1 MELSIDTSTRYAGAG
16 LSEEGRLLAEYSWV
30 SRQNHSVELLPAI
43 DHLLKTNG
51 ATPKDLTCVFV
62 AIGPG
67 GFSALRVGLS
77 TAKGLAM
84 SLGIPL
90 VALNTL
96 EIEADPFSGLG
107 MPVCAVLD
115 AGRNEVAAAV
125 YTEEDGVLKTA
136 RDAWI
141 AAPEEL
147 CSSIEGAVLFCGE
160 GSSLLETALAETA
173 LAERLGDGVVLAE
186 HTPPTRRPGT
196 LSRMGYERL
205 LKGEQADVSTLE
217 PFYLRKPSISTPRRP
232 A

>member
-16 LSEEGRLLAEYSWV
+16 LSEEGKLLAEYSWV

-51 ATPKDLTCVFV
+51 AAPRDLTCVYV

-77 TAKGLAM
+77 TAKGLAI

-96 EIEADPFSGLG
+96 EIEAYPYRGLG
-107 MPVCAVLD
+107 MPVCAALD

-125 YTEEDGVLKTA
+125 FTEEDGVLKTA

-141 AAPEEL
+141 ATPEEAL
-147 CSSIEGAVLFCGE
+147 SSVKGAVLFCGE
-160 GSSLLETALAETA
+160 GLSLLEPTLKKRSGVGAALAEGA
-173 LAERLGDGVVLAE
+173 
-186 HTPPTRRPGT
+186 PPTRRPGT
-196 LSRMGYERL
+196 LAKMGYERFAG
-205 LKGEQADVSTLE
+205 GELADVSTLE
-217 PFYLRKPSISTPRRP
+217 PLYLRKPSISTPRRP

>member
-1 MELSIDTSTRYAGAG
+1 M
-16 LSEEGRLLAEYSWV
+16 
-30 SRQNHSVELLPAI
+30 
-43 DHLLKTNG
+43 
-51 ATPKDLTCVFV
+51 

-77 TAKGLAM
+77 TAKGLVV

-96 EIEADPFSGLG
+96 EIEADPFRSLGL
-107 MPVCAVLD
+107 PVCAVLD

-125 YTEEDGVLKTA
+125 YAEEDGVWKTV

-160 GSSLLETALAETA
+160 GSSLLEPALKECS
-173 LAERLGDGVVLAE
+173 GDGLCW
-186 HTPPTRRPGT
+186 
-196 LSRMGYERL
+196 
-205 LKGEQADVSTLE
+205 
-217 PFYLRKPSISTPRRP
+217 PSIRLPHGGRAPWPGWATRGC
-232 A
+232 

>member
-16 LSEEGRLLAEYSWV
+16 LSEGGLLLAEYSWV
-30 SRQNHSVELLPAI
+30 SRQNHSVELLPAV

-51 ATPKDLTCVFV
+51 ALPKDLTCVFV

-77 TAKGLAM
+77 TAKGLAI

-96 EIEADPFSGLG
+96 EIEADPFRGLG
-107 MPVCAVLD
+107 LPVCAALD
-115 AGRNEVAAAV
+115 AGRGEVAAAV
-125 YTEEDGVLKTA
+125 YAEEGGIWRTA

-141 AAPEEL
+141 ASPEEV
-147 CSSIEGAVLFCGE
+147 CSGIEGAVLFCGE
-160 GSSLLETALAETA
+160 GSSLLEPALSK
-173 LAERLGDGVVLAE
+173 RHGDGSVLAE

-196 LSRMGYERL
+196 LARMGHERFAS
-205 LKGEQADVSTLE
+205 GDVADTSTLE

>member
-51 ATPKDLTCVFV
+51 AMPRDLTCVFV

-77 TAKGLAM
+77 TAKGLAI
-84 SLGIPL
+84 SLGVPL

-96 EIEADPFSGLG
+96 EIEADPFRGLG
-107 MPVCAVLD
+107 MPVCAALD
-115 AGRNEVAAAV
+115 AGRGEVAAAV
-125 YTEEDGVLKTA
+125 FAEEDGAWRTA
-136 RDAWI
+136 REAWI
-141 AAPEEL
+141 ASPEEVV
-147 CSSIEGAVLFCGE
+147 SGIDGRALFCGE
-160 GSSLLETALAETA
+160 GSSLLESA
-173 LAERLGDGVVLAE
+173 LAERLGDGSVLAE

-196 LSRMGYERL
+196 LARMGHERFAR
-205 LKGEQADVSTLE
+205 GELSDTSTLE

>member
-16 LSEEGRLLAEYSWV
+16 LSDEGKLLAEYSWV

-51 ATPKDLTCVFV
+51 AAPKDLACVFV

-77 TAKGLAM
+77 TAKGLAI
-84 SLGIPL
+84 SLGIPI

-96 EIEADPFSGLG
+96 EIEADPFRSLGL
-107 MPVCAVLD
+107 PVCAALD
-115 AGRNEVAAAV
+115 AGRGEVAAAV
-125 YTEEDGVLKTA
+125 YAEESGVWKTA
-136 RDAWI
+136 REAWI
-141 AAPEEL
+141 ASPEEVV
-147 CSSIEGAVLFCGE
+147 SGVEGRALFCGE
-160 GSSLLETALAETA
+160 GASLLEPALS
-173 LAERLGDGVVLAE
+173 ERLADGSVLAE

-196 LSRMGYERL
+196 LARMGYERFATGDL
-205 LKGEQADVSTLE
+205 ADTSTLE

>member
-77 TAKGLAM
+77 TAKGLAV

-96 EIEADPFSGLG
+96 KIEADPFRSLGL
-107 MPVCAVLD
+107 PVCAALD

-141 AAPEEL
+141 AAPEEV
-147 CSSIEGAVLFCGE
+147 CSSIEGA
-160 GSSLLETALAETA
+160 SPLLRRGIVAS
-173 LAERLGDGVVLAE
+173 GDGAGGAPGRRGRACRAYAAHTEAWHSGPYGLRATAQGGAGRRIYTGAVLPQKAV
-186 HTPPTRRPGT
+186 HIDAATPGVTNH
-196 LSRMGYERL
+196 
-205 LKGEQADVSTLE
+205 
-217 PFYLRKPSISTPRRP
+217 F
-232 A
+232 